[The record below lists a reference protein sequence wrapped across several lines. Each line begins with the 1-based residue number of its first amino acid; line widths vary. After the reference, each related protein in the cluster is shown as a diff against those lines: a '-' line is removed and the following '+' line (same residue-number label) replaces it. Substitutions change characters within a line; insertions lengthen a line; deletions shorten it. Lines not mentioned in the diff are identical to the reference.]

1 MHLLMTGGVGLI
13 GSTSLKPISE
23 QGTGKLPAGMPA
35 LRRHADI
42 LCLRVLMLPKSAWRI
57 FGFRGT
63 LARYIREDEVRLAVA
78 RSRGITATEKLL
90 FLSATND
97 NVLAP
102 NYLKTALATARA
114 ISLLGYGWVW

>member
-1 MHLLMTGGVGLI
+1 
-13 GSTSLKPISE
+13 
-23 QGTGKLPAGMPA
+23 MPA

-57 FGFRGT
+57 FGFPGT
-63 LARYIREDEVRLAVA
+63 LARYIREDEMGLAVA

-102 NYLKTALATARA
+102 NYLKTGSCNRTGN
-114 ISLLGYGWVW
+114 ILLGYGWVW